1 MDVVGVVE
9 DVDVVEGAVADGE
22 GVLLVDGGEGG
33 DAVVSEG
40 VAFVVDEEGGAI
52 DPLSDPAAASDD
64 PPSDKVRGRGRRV
77 TPKEDMAE
85 RLEAAIKAFKADL
98 YPYVRQCAK
107 AFRVHHVTLGNM
119 LKDPDKKYVGRGKVS
134 QVFRTWEED
143 RIVRHIK
150 ERMLVG
156 CGMDVM
162 QVRMIQ

>member
-22 GVLLVDGGEGG
+22 GVLLVEGGTGG
-33 DAVVSEG
+33 DAVVSDG
-40 VAFVVDEEGGAI
+40 VDLVVD
-52 DPLSDPAAASDD
+52 DHLSDPAAASDD
-64 PPSDKVRGRGRRV
+64 PPSDEVRGRGRKV

-85 RLEAAIKAFKADL
+85 RMEAAIKAFKADL
-98 YPYVRQCAK
+98 YPSVRQCAK
-107 AFRVHHVTLGNM
+107 VFRVCHVTLGKL
-119 LKDPDKKYVGRGKVS
+119 LKDPDKKYVGKGKVS
-134 QVFRTWEED
+134 KVFRTWEED
-143 RIVRHIK
+143 MIVRHIK

>member
-1 MDVVGVVE
+1 M
-9 DVDVVEGAVADGE
+9 
-22 GVLLVDGGEGG
+22 
-33 DAVVSEG
+33 
-40 VAFVVDEEGGAI
+40 
-52 DPLSDPAAASDD
+52 
-64 PPSDKVRGRGRRV
+64 

-98 YPYVRQCAK
+98 YPSVRQCAK
-107 AFRVHHVTLGNM
+107 AFRVHHVMLGKM
-119 LKDPDKKYVGRGKVS
+119 LKDPDKKYVGSGKVS
-134 QVFRTWEED
+134 KVFRTWEED

>member
-22 GVLLVDGGEGG
+22 GVLLGEGGTGG
-33 DAVVSEG
+33 DAVVSNG
-40 VAFVVDEEGGAI
+40 VDLVVD
-52 DPLSDPAAASDD
+52 DPLSDPAADSDD

-85 RLEAAIKAFKADL
+85 RLEAAIKAFKEDL
-98 YPYVRQCAK
+98 YPSVRQCAK

-143 RIVRHIK
+143 MIVRHIK

>member
-22 GVLLVDGGEGG
+22 GVLLGEGGTGG
-33 DAVVSEG
+33 DAVVSDG
-40 VAFVVDEEGGAI
+40 VDLVVDEGGAI
-52 DPLSDPAAASDD
+52 DPLSDPAASSDD
-64 PPSDKVRGRGRRV
+64 PPSDKVRGRRV

-85 RLEAAIKAFKADL
+85 RLEAAIKAFKEDL
-98 YPYVRQCAK
+98 YPSVRQCAK

-119 LKDPDKKYVGRGKVS
+119 LKDPDKKYVGKGKVS

-143 RIVRHIK
+143 MIVRHIK

>member
-22 GVLLVDGGEGG
+22 GVLLVEGGTEG
-33 DAVVSEG
+33 DAVVSDG
-40 VAFVVDEEGGAI
+40 VDLVVD
-52 DPLSDPAAASDD
+52 DHLSDPAAASDD
-64 PPSDKVRGRGRRV
+64 PPNDKVRGRGRRV

-85 RLEAAIKAFKADL
+85 RLEAAIKAFKEDL
-98 YPYVRQCAK
+98 YPSVRQCAK